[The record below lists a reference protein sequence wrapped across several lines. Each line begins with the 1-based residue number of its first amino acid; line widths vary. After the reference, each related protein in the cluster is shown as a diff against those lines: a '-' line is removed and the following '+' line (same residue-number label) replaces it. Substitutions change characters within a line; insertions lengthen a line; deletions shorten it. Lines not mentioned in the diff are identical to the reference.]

1 MIQLYIT
8 GGTLDKQY
16 DTSNGELNFPSTH
29 LPELLSEALCTL
41 PIQREVLMQKDSLQ
55 MDDADRLHIEQA
67 CLNSEFEKIVITHGT
82 DTMVETALRLQA
94 NTALASK
101 TIVLT
106 GAMRPFKLGQ
116 SDASFNIGS
125 ALMAVQL
132 AKPGV
137 WIAMNGHLF
146 GADQV
151 FKDRTLGLFQR
162 ALN

>member
-8 GGTLDKQY
+8 GGTIDKQY
-16 DTSNGELNFPSTH
+16 DPSTGELTFPATY
-29 LPELLSEALCTL
+29 LPELLLEAFSTL
-41 PIQREVLMQKDSLQ
+41 PISHEVLMQKDSLQ
-55 MDDADRLHIEQA
+55 MNDADRALIERA
-67 CLNSEFEKIVITHGT
+67 CLDSEFEKIVITHGT

-94 NTALASK
+94 NTSLSSK

-106 GAMRPFKLGQ
+106 GAMRPFKLSH

-137 WIAMNGHLF
+137 WIAMNGQLF
-146 GADQV
+146 TADKV
-151 FKDRTLGLFQR
+151 FKNRTLGLFQC
-162 ALN
+162 AIN